1 MSSSVVNIHHL
12 AKNGNVAALTAELQK
27 NPTRIDE
34 KNKVQNEY
42 AMKYFFS
49 K

>member
-1 MSSSVVNIHHL
+1 MSSSVVDIHTL
-12 AKNGNVAALTAELQK
+12 AENGNVAALTAELQK

-34 KNKVQNEY
+34 KDEVQNEY
-42 AMKYFFS
+42 AMKYFFF